1 MREKVHADGGAGGGA
16 KKDGGGGKG
25 GKTQTIPIT
34 AGPSAAT
41 APSPQSSN
49 RPPRPSPP
57 QPTTLSTSPPFTSS
71 PLPSPP
77 FTSTSTSSTT
87 TPTPSPLSSS
97 SSPPIPRPDS
107 FRPRLVYDNPAKKR
121 KHDKKSMIS
130 RVEAAKAVPLFSH
143 LPQYEKE
150 TSLSLKV
157 GFLASDIPAPILRL
171 GLQYTNGDITGSNAR
186 CVAMLLAFERVI
198 KGFTVEPNR
207 IFRDDLLQRMKPW
220 VRFLSDCRPLSV
232 SMGNAIRFLKLHIS
246 QISPHED
253 EERARRLVCEDIRGF
268 IRGRITLADE
278 VIVSSAV
285 ERISDGDLILT
296 YASSHVVER
305 VLVEAHRQGK
315 RFTVVVVD
323 SVPKREGQRLLS
335 TLTALR
341 IPCHYTLVSTLSSI
355 ISSVSLVF
363 IGAYAMLSNGACVS
377 RCGTAVVCLVAHRAH
392 IPVLVCCET
401 YKFVDRVQLDA
412 ICSNELADPDELVV
426 GGVEVSGGGGGS
438 GSGGGGGG
446 GGVGGGGAVLKGW
459 RDVKALRLLNLV
471 YDLTPVQFVSM
482 VITEV
487 GNIPPTSMA
496 VILREYYNEHGDI
509 VE

>member
-1 MREKVHADGGAGGGA
+1 MREKVHADGGSAAAG
-16 KKDGGGGKG
+16 KKDSGGGKG
-25 GKTQTIPIT
+25 GKTQSLPIA
-34 AGPSAAT
+34 AGLSPVAQP
-41 APSPQSSN
+41 APSSS
-49 RPPRPSPP
+49 RPPRPP
-57 QPTTLSTSPPFTSS
+57 QSQTSTLSTSPPFSSSPQPTPTSS
-71 PLPSPP
+71 PLSSTPSPP
-77 FTSTSTSSTT
+77 
-87 TPTPSPLSSS
+87 SSS
-97 SSPPIPRPDS
+97 STSGRSDS

-130 RVEAAKAVPLFSH
+130 RTEAAKAVPLFSH

-198 KGFTVEPNR
+198 KGFAVESKR
-207 IFRDDLLQRMKPW
+207 IFRDDLLQRLKPW

-232 SMGNAIRFLKLHIS
+232 SMGNAIRFLKLKIA

-253 EERARRLVCEDIRGF
+253 EESARRLVCEEIRGF

-323 SVPKREGQRLLS
+323 SRPKHEGQRLLA
-335 TLTALR
+335 TLTALG

-363 IGAYAMLSNGACVS
+363 LGAYAMLSNGACVS
-377 RCGTAVVCLVAHRAH
+377 RCGTAVVSLVAHRAH

-426 GGVEVSGGGGGS
+426 GGEGVH
-438 GSGGGGGG
+438 GGGGGG
-446 GGVGGGGAVLKGW
+446 GGSGAVLKGW
-459 RDVKALRLLNLV
+459 RDVKPLKLLNLV
-471 YDLTPVQFVSM
+471 YDLTPVHFVTM

-487 GNIPPTSMA
+487 GNIPATSMA